1 MEERV
6 ISILTEF
13 TEVQA
18 DQITADS
25 SLTADL
31 GLSSLDVIDVVIA
44 FEEEFGVEIPDEDIV
59 ELATV
64 GDIVRFLEKHV

>member
-1 MEERV
+1 MKEKV

-18 DQITADS
+18 DKIAADS
-25 SLTADL
+25 SLAADL
-31 GLSSLDVIDVVIA
+31 GLSSLDVMDAVIA
-44 FEEEFGVEIPDEDIV
+44 FEEEFGMEIPDEDIR

-64 GDIVRFLEKHV
+64 GDIVSYLEDHG

>member
-1 MEERV
+1 MQERV
-6 ISILTEF
+6 ISFLTEF

-18 DQITADS
+18 DKITADS

-44 FEEEFGVEIPDEDIV
+44 FEEEFGIEIPDEDIG
-59 ELATV
+59 ELAAV
-64 GDIVRFLEKHV
+64 GDIINYLENHV

>member
-1 MEERV
+1 MQKKV

-18 DQITADS
+18 DKIAADS

-44 FEEEFGVEIPDEDIV
+44 FEEEFGIEIPDEDIK

-64 GDIVRFLEKHV
+64 GDIVNYLEIHV

>member
-1 MEERV
+1 MQEKV

-18 DQITADS
+18 DKIAADS
-25 SLTADL
+25 SLAADL
-31 GLSSLDVIDVVIA
+31 GLSSLDVMDAVIA
-44 FEEEFGVEIPDEDIV
+44 FEEEFGMEIPDEDIR

-64 GDIVRFLEKHV
+64 GDIVSYLEDHG